1 MVYKWFFIRS
11 IYFYCM
17 IGFKSMPTSAAGHIP
32 TIPGARKKAPKE
44 AAPPQRLRNF
54 PAEMAT
60 LGFLIHVYKLF

>member
-1 MVYKWFFIRS
+1 
-11 IYFYCM
+11 M

-54 PAEMAT
+54 PAEMAM